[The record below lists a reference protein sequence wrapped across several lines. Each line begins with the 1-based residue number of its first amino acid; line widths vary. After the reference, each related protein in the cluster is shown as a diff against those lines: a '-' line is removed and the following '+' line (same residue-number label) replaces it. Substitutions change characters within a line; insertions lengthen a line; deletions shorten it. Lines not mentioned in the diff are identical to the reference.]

1 MPKGLTLVP
10 STFPDVLAPEACAAL
25 APPRRFPR
33 VTTERL
39 AWFRYGDRLCV
50 GDVVSLSEG
59 GCLFRGDHD
68 LPTGQEAVLLF
79 WLPPRRV
86 LRLRAN
92 TIYRSGNDVGL
103 VFLDGRADVRSII
116 SGYVMDELL
125 TH

>member
-1 MPKGLTLVP
+1 MHKRRTLVP
-10 STFPDVLAPEACAAL
+10 STFPEVLVPEACAAL

-33 VTTERL
+33 VPTERQ
-39 AWFRYGDRLCV
+39 AWFRTSDRLCV

-79 WLPPRRV
+79 WLPPRRI

-92 TIYRSGNDVGL
+92 MIYRSGNDVGL
-103 VFLDGRADVRSII
+103 VFLDSRPDVRSII

-125 TH
+125 LN

>member
-1 MPKGLTLVP
+1 MPKHRTIAP
-10 STFPDVLAPEACAAL
+10 FDSPDASAPDAAL
-25 APPRRFPR
+25 ETQRRVPR
-33 VTTERL
+33 VTTVRP
-39 AWFRYGDRLCV
+39 AWFRTADRLCV

-68 LPTGQEAVLLF
+68 LPIGQEAVLLF

-86 LRLRAN
+86 LRLRAK

-103 VFLDGRADVRSII
+103 VFVDGRLDVRSII

-125 TH
+125 AN